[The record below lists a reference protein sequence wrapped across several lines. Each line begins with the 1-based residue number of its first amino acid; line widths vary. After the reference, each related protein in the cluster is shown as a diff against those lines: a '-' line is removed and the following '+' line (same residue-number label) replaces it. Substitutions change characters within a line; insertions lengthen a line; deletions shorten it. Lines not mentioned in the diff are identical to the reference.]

1 MGITLFAA
9 QSIGDDAYDCRLETY
24 YRTIVYELPNYVLDD
39 ELAMPGILHD
49 TSDLRAAVV
58 TDPVDYLR
66 GSDFSDQFRSDANSA
81 DELRDKLGDFTENAG
96 GRLCIVI
103 QLRQDLGSFPAV
115 DGQCRKINGEL
126 ALINCDGPYVPA
138 IDDPR
143 DRINTLLAAIK
154 MELDITDGFVKHL
167 DTPIYRTDD
176 GDFVHWLNVQ
186 VSAAVGSVI
195 RHIGIEDLTAKIA
208 ATRGLCG
215 QIDQAMTA
223 SSVMLNPK
231 LKQSFPERLAELMDG
246 LQLEPSHDDAYRRLW
261 YLQLWHR
268 AEKFGRAIKGQVLNR
283 DDLTDERDHRNDIA
297 HPSVDRADGR
307 LLQSFQQKLFGIIRY
322 QVCTTGCSDGSSG

>member
-186 VSAAVGSVI
+186 VSAAVGSVV
-195 RHIGIEDLTAKIA
+195 RHIGIEDFTAKIA
-208 ATRGLCG
+208 ATRGLCDR
-215 QIDQAMTA
+215 IDKAMAA
-223 SSVMLNPK
+223 SSVRLVIKPK
-231 LKQSFPERLAELMDG
+231 LRQGFPERLADLMAG

-268 AEKFGRAIKGQVLNR
+268 AEEFGKAVKGQVLNR
-283 DDLTDERDHRNDIA
+283 GDLTAERDHRNAIA
-297 HPSVDRADGR
+297 HPRVERADGS
-307 LLQSFQQKLFGIIRY
+307 LLQSFQQKLFGIIRDH
-322 QVCTTGCSDGSSG
+322 V